1 MTGGA
6 FQLWQQ
12 LRERQAMVQMAM
24 QIVMSTAY
32 RLLSA
37 ADENAWLILATALKI
52 SICNC
57 EFALS
62 NNFEHIIVWLRWV
75 SCLVG
80 FLPHL
85 NLILRTFQTDNNQ
98 TIKYDSHQCLQG
110 QLIRKQEAPV
120 LCVWMELTVELEMVC
135 N

>member
-32 RLLSA
+32 RLLFA

-62 NNFEHIIVWLRWV
+62 NNFEHII
-75 SCLVG
+75 SCRAEVG
-80 FLPHL
+80 FLVWFFLSHL
-85 NLILRTFQTDNNQ
+85 NLILCTFQTDK
-98 TIKYDSHQCLQG
+98 I
-110 QLIRKQEAPV
+110 
-120 LCVWMELTVELEMVC
+120 
-135 N
+135 